1 MPSGLVSIGQY
12 AFSHTKLRFLELPEA
27 LERAGEHLFWC
38 CKHLESIDIPRNM
51 KILPRGLL
59 QECSSLSSITIP
71 SGITEISEY
80 FISRCSN
87 LKTININHSIER
99 LKISEN
105 AFRTIDLNSCI
116 LYVPIELIEKY
127 RRHPVFGLFK
137 NILPR

>member
-1 MPSGLVSIGQY
+1 
-12 AFSHTKLRFLELPEA
+12 
-27 LERAGEHLFWC
+27 
-38 CKHLESIDIPRNM
+38 M
-51 KILPRGLL
+51 KILPRGFL
-59 QECSSLSSITIP
+59 QECSSLRSITIP

-116 LYVPIELIEKY
+116 LYVPRELIEKY
-127 RRHPVFGLFK
+127 RLHPIFGLFK
-137 NILPR
+137 NILPS